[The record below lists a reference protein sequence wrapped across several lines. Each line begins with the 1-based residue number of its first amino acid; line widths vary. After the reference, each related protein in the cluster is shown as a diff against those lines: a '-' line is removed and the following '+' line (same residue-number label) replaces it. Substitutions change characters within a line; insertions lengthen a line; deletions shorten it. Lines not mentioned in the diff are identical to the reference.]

1 MKVKTFQIHWHKDTL
16 PIFSIHFQP
25 GGTGRFATAG
35 MDYKVM
41 MWKLVKNQ
49 TELPQVIFL
58 STLKH
63 HTAPVNV
70 VRFSPKGE
78 LLASAGDDGIIC
90 LWKLME
96 NKDSKKSFGDDSDD
110 DTSEDSETWKAISL
124 LRGSPCEIID
134 IAWSPDGEY
143 IVAACMD
150 GGCRIWRVK
159 DAKCVCVLMDHVRN
173 VQGVAWDPLGEY
185 IATQGND
192 RNVHIYSYNI
202 HSNGSFE
209 MTHVSKNF
217 KVEILNKKS
226 QKSSIKEDT
235 TKTYDDLNKHNC
247 DGDNHT
253 AVQANSESNVAANG
267 ISNNINPMLNAIEG
281 SESIKPEPSQVS
293 TTLSTP
299 KQSRKQF
306 RLFCD
311 EMINTFFRRLDF
323 TPDGGLLLTPAGQYR
338 NSMIDLIND
347 KNDKDESNHKVET
360 TILNTVYLF
369 ARNKLNKPIAFL
381 PGHKKP
387 SIVVKCSHIFYKLRF
402 PRKHPQPQIDAT
414 ALQTTSEYFMTD
426 SSHNDRSPNNTPS
439 LFDLPY
445 RIIYAVATQDSV
457 FIYDTE
463 QYAPLVI
470 ATNLHFATFSDMS
483 WSPDGNSLML
493 ASHDGFC
500 SVMTFREG
508 ELGEHY
514 ADYVPMSRDNKSI
527 VDAPQV
533 NLADATSTNSN
544 IWQNNDHVNH
554 VQLIQKNG
562 SEIVAVPMDIV
573 SMQQTSNDIIQDQH
587 VQKKRRI
594 APKLIQQL

>member
-1 MKVKTFQIHWHKDTL
+1 
-16 PIFSIHFQP
+16 P
-25 GGTGRFATAG
+25 GETGRFATAG

-70 VRFSPKGE
+70 TRFSPKGE

-96 NKDSKKSFGDDSDD
+96 NKDSKKSFDDSDD
-110 DTSEDSETWKAISL
+110 ETSEDSETWKAISL

-134 IAWSPDGEY
+134 VAWSPDGEY
-143 IVAACMD
+143 IIAACMD
-150 GGCRIWRVK
+150 GGSRIWRVK

-202 HSNGSFE
+202 HSNGVFE

-217 KVEILNKKS
+217 KVEIPNKKS
-226 QKSSIKEDT
+226 QKSSVKEDNT
-235 TKTYDDLNKHNC
+235 TKTNDDLTKHNC
-247 DGDNHT
+247 SDDNHT
-253 AVQANSESNVAANG
+253 AMLENSESKIAAND
-267 ISNNINPMLNAIEG
+267 ISNNINPMSNATNAIECSG
-281 SESIKPEPSQVS
+281 SINTDSSQVPTAS
-293 TTLSTP
+293 STP
-299 KQSRKQF
+299 KQSKKHF
-306 RLFCD
+306 RLYCD

-338 NSMIDLIND
+338 NSMIDIIN
-347 KNDKDESNHKVET
+347 NQNEKDESNHKVET
-360 TILNTVYLF
+360 AILNTVYLF

-387 SIVVKCSHIFYKLRF
+387 SIVVKCNHIFYKLRF
-402 PRKHPQPQIDAT
+402 PRKTLQPQIDTT
-414 ALQTTSEYFMTD
+414 ALQTSSNYFMAD
-426 SSHNDRSPNNTPS
+426 NSYSDKSSSNTPP

-493 ASHDGFC
+493 ASHDGYC

-514 ADYVPMSRDNKSI
+514 TDYVPMSRDNKSI
-527 VDAPQV
+527 IDIPQTSLTDAP
-533 NLADATSTNSN
+533 LTNSN
-544 IWQNNDHVNH
+544 VWQNNDHVNH
-554 VQLIQKNG
+554 VQLIQKSV
-562 SEIVAVPMDIV
+562 SETVTVPTDSG
-573 SMQQTSNDIIQDQH
+573 SMQQKSNDITQNQH
-587 VQKKRRI
+587 
-594 APKLIQQL
+594 